1 MVGAAL
7 YLVLAFLPLPVW
19 ALGVVLG
26 LLQFAIEL
34 VVVRH
39 YALALVFITP
49 LVLLLIGAAT
59 GATVGSGAMPLATER
74 VIDTLIGAVTG
85 TLAALAVP
93 LRAER

>member
-1 MVGAAL
+1 M
-7 YLVLAFLPLPVW
+7 
-19 ALGVVLG
+19 
-26 LLQFAIEL
+26 